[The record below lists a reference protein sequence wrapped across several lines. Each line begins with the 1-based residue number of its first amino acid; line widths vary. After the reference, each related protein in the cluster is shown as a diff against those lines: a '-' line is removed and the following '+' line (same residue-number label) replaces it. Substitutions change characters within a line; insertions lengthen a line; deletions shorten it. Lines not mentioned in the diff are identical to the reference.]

1 MKRETFF
8 LLTTLMMGHSTITM
22 KGYSMSLQSELTLKQ
37 WIISSFLGWLAGA
50 VLVIVTS
57 GTFDAIGLEGFQ
69 FYIGISMGAG
79 VGFFQWRKLSRAGIG
94 VEWIWSTMFGMG
106 IPFLLVD
113 LVKRFSGFSFGD
125 NYLPVC
131 ITVGAI
137 VTSAWQTQ
145 ILKQNNTAA
154 QSWLWICLAGWIL
167 ASWTVISIDYVK
179 LIIHHNMTLF
189 FINLTLIISGGAVLG
204 AVTGPALM
212 KILRQRKN

>member
-1 MKRETFF
+1 
-8 LLTTLMMGHSTITM
+8 
-22 KGYSMSLQSELTLKQ
+22 MSSQSELTLKQ
-37 WIISSFLGWLAGA
+37 WIIASFIGWLAGA
-50 VLVIVTS
+50 VLVVLTS
-57 GTFDAIGLEGFQ
+57 GSFDAIGLEGFQ

-125 NYLPVC
+125 IYLPVC
-131 ITVGAI
+131 ITIGALL
-137 VTSAWQTQ
+137 TSVWQTLF
-145 ILKQNNTAA
+145 LKRNYTAA
-154 QSWLWICLAGWIL
+154 HSWLWICLAGWVL

-179 LIIHHNMTLF
+179 LFIHHNLALF

-204 AVTGPALM
+204 AVTGPALI
-212 KILRQRKN
+212 KILRIEKE

>member
-1 MKRETFF
+1 
-8 LLTTLMMGHSTITM
+8 
-22 KGYSMSLQSELTLKQ
+22 MSSQSELTVKQ
-37 WIISSFLGWLAGA
+37 WIIASFLGWLAGA
-50 VLVIVTS
+50 VMVIFTS
-57 GTFDAIGLEGFQ
+57 GAFDAIGLEGFQ

-113 LVKRFSGFSFGD
+113 LVKRFTGFSFGD

-131 ITVGAI
+131 ITIGALL
-137 VTSAWQTQ
+137 TSVWQMLF
-145 ILKQNNTAA
+145 LKRNYTAA
-154 QSWLWICLAGWIL
+154 HSWLWICLTGWVL

-179 LIIHHNMTLF
+179 LFIHHNLALF

-204 AVTGPALM
+204 AVTGPALI
-212 KILRQRKN
+212 KILLQRKQ